1 MGTRVDVV
9 GWGGDGMGIV
19 DALVGLV
26 ARHEAMWSV
35 FRPTS
40 EVSRLNA
47 AARTSA
53 PYVKVS
59 AATDRLLADAVA
71 LSRATGG
78 AFNPLVGP
86 LVALW
91 DVKGFERAVA
101 SGREPP
107 PAPSGQR
114 IAAVLA
120 LVRSSVLRRSP
131 DAPAWALIAD
141 EADAGGLAPSVDLG
155 AIAKGR
161 TADEA
166 RDLAVSMG
174 AKGVLVS
181 VGTSSVAAA
190 GTRPDSTPWRIGV
203 RDPGGPAAQWTR
215 SFPLPCPAAAG
226 EGAPVAAGAPAG
238 QRGAGAFSAAEDVW
252 SGGRTSYAGGAR
264 GGGVPGAGGVCGGGV
279 PGAGTGPLLGS
290 LSTSGD
296 NLGALPVIA
305 GVLRETTRET
315 EWARDGSQAHPLIRN
330 HIIDPRNGQ
339 PAALIRRQVSVVAAS
354 GVLAEA
360 LSTALMVA
368 PDDCIDEA
376 AVAAWAHGRGIEG
389 AWRIM

>member
-1 MGTRVDVV
+1 MGTRVDIV
-9 GWGGDGMGIV
+9 GWGGDGMGVV
-19 DALVGLV
+19 DACVRLV
-26 ARHEAMWSV
+26 ARHEALWSV

-40 EVSRLNA
+40 EVSRLNE

-59 AATDRLLADAVA
+59 ADTDRLLADAVA

-114 IAAVLA
+114 IAAALA
-120 LVRSSVLRRSP
+120 LVRPSVLRRRP

-141 EADAGGLAPSVDLG
+141 EAGAGGLAPSVDLG

-161 TADEA
+161 TADDA

-181 VGTSSVAAA
+181 VGTSSVSAA

-203 RDPGGPAAQWTR
+203 RDPGGPLTQWTR
-215 SFPLPCPAAAG
+215 SFPLPCPPAAAEGVPVG
-226 EGAPVAAGAPAG
+226 EG
-238 QRGAGAFSAAEDVW
+238 GAGGARDW
-252 SGGRTSYAGGAR
+252 SGGRAPGAGGAR
-264 GGGVPGAGGVCGGGV
+264 GWSGGRA
-279 PGAGTGPLLGS
+279 PGAGTGLPLGS

-296 NLGALPVIA
+296 NLGDLPAIT
-305 GVLRETTRET
+305 GTIRETFRET
-315 EWARDGSQAHPLIRN
+315 EWERNGQRAHPLVRN
-330 HIIDPRNGQ
+330 HIIDPRSGR
-339 PAALIRRQVSVVAAS
+339 PAALMRRQVSVVADS

-360 LSTALMVA
+360 LSTALMAA
-368 PDDCIDEA
+368 PDDCVDEA
-376 AVAAWAHGRGIEG
+376 AVAAWARGRGIEG

>member
-1 MGTRVDVV
+1 MGTRVDLI

-19 DALVGLV
+19 NALVGLV
-26 ARHEAMWSV
+26 ARHEDLWSA
-35 FRPTS
+35 FRPAS

-114 IAAVLA
+114 IAAALA

-131 DAPAWALIAD
+131 DAPAWALVAD

-181 VGTSSVAAA
+181 VGTSSVSAA
-190 GTRPDSTPWRIGV
+190 GSRPDSTPWRIGV

-226 EGAPVAAGAPAG
+226 EGVPVAPGASAG
-238 QRGAGAFSAAEDVW
+238 QGDADAFSAAEDDW
-252 SGGRTSYAGGAR
+252 SGGRASC
-264 GGGVPGAGGVCGGGV
+264 AGGVRGGGV

-305 GVLRETTRET
+305 GILRETTRET
-315 EWARDGSQAHPLIRN
+315 EWVRNGSQAHPLIRN
-330 HIIDPRNGQ
+330 HIIDPRNGR
-339 PAALIRRQVSVVAAS
+339 PGALVRRQVSVVAAS

>member
-1 MGTRVDVV
+1 MGV
-9 GWGGDGMGIV
+9 V
-19 DALVGLV
+19 DACVRLV
-26 ARHEAMWSV
+26 ARHEALWSV

-40 EVSRLNA
+40 EVSRLNE

-53 PYVKVS
+53 PYVRVS
-59 AATDRLLADAVA
+59 ADTDRLLADAVA

-114 IAAVLA
+114 IAAALA
-120 LVRSSVLRRSP
+120 LVRPSVLRRSP

-141 EADAGGLAPSVDLG
+141 EAGAGGLAPSVDLG

-161 TADEA
+161 TADDA
-166 RDLAVSMG
+166 RDLAVDMG

-181 VGTSSVAAA
+181 VGTSSVSAA

-203 RDPGGPAAQWTR
+203 RDPGGPITQWTR
-215 SFPLPCPAAAG
+215 SFPLPCPPAAAEGVPVG
-226 EGAPVAAGAPAG
+226 EG
-238 QRGAGAFSAAEDVW
+238 GAGAGDCSGGRASGAGGARDW
-252 SGGRTSYAGGAR
+252 SGGRAPGAGAGDCSGGRASGAGGAR
-264 GGGVPGAGGVCGGGV
+264 DWSGGRAL
-279 PGAGTGPLLGS
+279 GAGTGLPLGS

-296 NLGALPVIA
+296 NLGDLPAIT
-305 GVLRETTRET
+305 GTIRETFRET
-315 EWARDGSQAHPLIRN
+315 EWERNGQRAHPLVRN
-330 HIIDPRNGQ
+330 HIIDPRSGR
-339 PAALIRRQVSVVAAS
+339 PAALMRRQVSVVADS

-360 LSTALMVA
+360 LSTALMAA
-368 PDDCIDEA
+368 PDDCVDEA
-376 AVAAWAHGRGIEG
+376 AVAAWARGRGIEG